1 MKRASKSSAAAQ
13 EDDATRIYRAIFES
27 VMSQRLAP
35 GTKLREAALCELF
48 GVGRTVIRKVLQALA
63 HDHILEL
70 RPNRGAAVAAPTPEE
85 TREIFAARRALEA
98 AILPLAALNA
108 TRADYAALKRQLR
121 EERIALDDADQPT
134 WARLASAF
142 HLRLATLSGNRILQQ
157 YLAELVSRC
166 SLIVAVYEPPGNA
179 ACEHDE
185 HAQIVAL
192 MERGDVAGAVET
204 NDAHLA
210 ELEQRIDLGRARK
223 QVGLAQM
230 LGLA

>member
-1 MKRASKSSAAAQ
+1 VKRPPKPNAAATQ
-13 EDDATRIYRAIFES
+13 DDATRIYRAIFES

-85 TREIFAARRALEA
+85 TRQIFAARRALEA
-98 AILPLAALNA
+98 AILPLAAANA
-108 TRADYAALKRQLR
+108 TRSDYAALKRQLR
-121 EERIALDDADQPT
+121 EENAALHAADQPA

-142 HLRLATLSGNRILQQ
+142 HVRIAALSRNRILEQ
-157 YLAELVSRC
+157 YLAELISRC

-192 MERGDVAGAVET
+192 MERGDIASAVEA

-210 ELEQRIDLGRARK
+210 DLEQRIDLGRARK
-223 QVGLAQM
+223 EVGLAQM